1 MAYKQKGCSPITAKI
16 KRTTQGGMVTQPIL
30 NMGAPVKMKMS
41 SPAKGRY
48 DGQSIKK
55 GEDGLGTIGGNQKA
69 NNSMQAIPS
78 DDLSM
83 TPYSVENGKGKIHGP
98 KVSYDMA
105 YEKAKK
111 TKRYADMS
119 KADYIKEAKR
129 QTKSFTETGNWD
141 AKPKKR
147 EKVATVSTI
156 KSTGI
161 EPLSKEIKIETK
173 IDASAIK
180 PKGKKAAKAKPTRSQ
195 KIRAKGEAALASGNT
210 DKAQR
215 LRKRYDRVE
224 ARVARR
230 TARKAARAA
239 RQAEKDKKPKRGAKG
254 SRAATLRK

>member
-41 SPAKGRY
+41 SPAKQV
-48 DGQSIKK
+48 DG
-55 GEDGLGTIGGNQKA
+55 
-69 NNSMQAIPS
+69 
-78 DDLSM
+78 DLSM
-83 TPYSVENGKGKIHGP
+83 TPYEVKTEYANYVEKNPKVTKRTGVINGP

-105 YEKAKK
+105 YNKAKK
-111 TKRYADMS
+111 TKRYAGMS
-119 KADYIKEAKR
+119 KAEYIKEAKR

-141 AKPKKR
+141 AKPKRAK
-147 EKVATVSTI
+147 ATKVSTL
-156 KSTGI
+156 KPASV

-180 PKGKKAAKAKPTRSQ
+180 PKDKKAAKAKPTRSQ

-224 ARVARR
+224 AREAKR
-230 TARKAARAA
+230 TARKAARVA
-239 RQAEKDKKPKRGAKG
+239 R
-254 SRAATLRK
+254 RAAK